1 MSAAAG
7 DDAWTVGRLLSWT
20 QQRFS
25 EVGIES
31 PRVDAEHLLAFAL
44 SCSRMSLY
52 VEHGKVVEADE
63 RGRFRELV
71 KRRLSREPVA
81 YIEGKRGF
89 HALDLELQVDR
100 RVLIPRP
107 ETEHLVDWMLEE
119 LPEWDQPQGEPA
131 DAELEVWDGDREP
144 EVAIEPGAETYVVLD
159 EDPRQALGDAGEAES
174 EPGPETGAT
183 PEASTGAAAR
193 AELPPDPRAVLDVG
207 TGSGAIALALKRAR
221 PTMRVVACDVSEDA
235 IAVARGNIR
244 RLELD
249 IEVHRSDLL
258 AGLVPPPGGWS
269 AIAANLPYI
278 PEAVWRD
285 LAPEVQRFEPRLALD
300 GGADGLDLLR
310 KLVHDAPDHLAPGGG
325 LYLEIGYDQGESV
338 PELLRGRG
346 FADVTLRRDL
356 AGHPRIVRGRWDG

>member
-1 MSAAAG
+1 MSAAAS
-7 DDAWTVGRLLSWT
+7 DDTWTVGRLLSWT

-25 EVGIES
+25 EVGIDS

-52 VEHGKVVEADE
+52 VEHGKVVEAEE
-63 RGRFRELV
+63 RGRFRKLV

-89 HALDLELQVDR
+89 HALDLELHVDR

-119 LPEWDQPQGEPA
+119 LPEWGKQEREDA
-131 DAELEVWDGDREP
+131 DTELEVWDGDAEP
-144 EVAIEPGAETYVVLD
+144 EAPDPRAETYVVLD
-159 EDPRQALGDAGEAES
+159 EDPRQAVEEAEPGDERDEAGGES
-174 EPGPETGAT
+174 SPQPKAEP
-183 PEASTGAAAR
+183 AS
-193 AELPPDPRAVLDVG
+193 LPPDPRMVLDVG

-235 IAVARGNIR
+235 IAVARGNIE
-244 RLELD
+244 RLGLD
-249 IEVHRSDLL
+249 IEVRRSDLL
-258 AGLVPPPGGWS
+258 DGVGSPAGGWS

-285 LAPEVQRFEPRLALD
+285 LAPEVQRYEPRLALD
-300 GGADGLDLLR
+300 GGADGMDLLR
-310 KLVHDAPDHLAPGGG
+310 RLVQDAPGHLAFGGG

-338 PELLRGRG
+338 PELLRQRG
-346 FADVTLRRDL
+346 FSDVSLRRDL
-356 AGHPRIVRGRWDG
+356 AGHPRIVRGLWKG